1 MKRAILWVI
10 FSLTATAFA
19 QMPSLE
25 PPAEVTAMKW
35 MVGEWT
41 SKVHW
46 TMEGQ
51 EMDADMTLK
60 NEFEGQFLKQTSTM
74 DMMGMK
80 FTEVGYLGYDKAKK
94 KYYMY
99 TFTNYGPTPRIEW
112 GTLENNKM
120 VMISEPWD
128 AGMGAPMTS
137 RATLT
142 KKSDTEVHF
151 VLEFKNGDKWDK
163 AAEGTFKKK

>member
-1 MKRAILWVI
+1 MKKAILWAI
-10 FSLTATAFA
+10 FGLTTGAFA

-25 PPAEVTAMKW
+25 PPAEVSALKW

-41 SKVHW
+41 SKMHW

-51 EMDADMTLK
+51 EMDVDMTLK
-60 NEFEGQFLKQTSTM
+60 NEFEGQFLKQTSVT

-80 FTEVGYLGYDKAKK
+80 FNEVGYLGYDKAKK
-94 KYYMY
+94 KYFMY
-99 TFTNYGPTPRIEW
+99 TFTNFGPTPRIEW
-112 GTLENNKM
+112 GTFENNRM

-151 VLEFKNGDKWDK
+151 LLEFKNGDKWDK
-163 AAEGTFKKK
+163 VGEGTFKKK